1 MRKMLTVRCIQC
13 GKEIISQVGKT
24 QSCGCPNKMVVNE
37 DTVTAVD
44 LTKTVMVR
52 FNQVKE
58 KNALSSQDLA
68 YQEQRRKRKVRKLDF
83 EVR

>member
-1 MRKMLTVRCIQC
+1 M
-13 GKEIISQVGKT
+13 
-24 QSCGCPNKMVVNE
+24 MVVYE
-37 DTVTAVD
+37 DTVSAVD

-52 FNQVKE
+52 SNQVKE

-83 EVR
+83 EIR

>member
-1 MRKMLTVRCIQC
+1 MLTVRCIQC

-24 QSCGCPNKMVVNE
+24 QSCGCPNMMVVNE

-52 FNQVKE
+52 SNQVKE

-83 EVR
+83 EIR

>member
-1 MRKMLTVRCIQC
+1 MLTVRCIQC

-24 QSCGCPNKMVVNE
+24 QSCGCTNMMVVYE
-37 DTVTAVD
+37 DTVSAVD

-52 FNQVKE
+52 SNQVKE

-83 EVR
+83 EIR